1 MNVDASVKVRNA
13 HASSHRQLHVKLT
26 WEKMILQHVQ
36 WEVTPSHRW
45 IAGSPSSL
53 FGNTQHSNP
62 AFTHTDRSLTLDPTR
77 KKQAWSP
84 ISFSVRA
91 AYFGGIWRAWGSV
104 LWIAKSAVTS
114 KTYKVAF
121 LHTQP
126 IAHPRAQGLPELRHN
141 LSSMDRDIIH
151 NVQILFMSWLVVNY
165 MDYIIKERIVDD
177 KPIAHPRAQR
187 LPKLVIVFYPWRHD
201 VIHNSHVLF
210 TSWLVMNYIDCISN
224 ERSGWQLGLVGGH
237 NQLVCRHNMR
247 IMDDIVSPWMKH
259 IYNYKNPSS

>member
-1 MNVDASVKVRNA
+1 MREDDLTTRSMGGDTIGSLDRRLALILVRQ
-13 HASSHRQLHVKLT
+13 HPTLKPCLH
-26 WEKMILQHVQ
+26 
-36 WEVTPSHRW
+36 
-45 IAGSPSSL
+45 
-53 FGNTQHSNP
+53 
-62 AFTHTDRSLTLDPTR
+62 THRSLSNFRITR
-77 KKQAWSP
+77 KNQAWSP

-126 IAHPRAQGLPELRHN
+126 IAHPRAQGLLELSHN

-247 IMDDIVSPWMKH
+247 IMDDIMSPWMKH
-259 IYNYKNPSS
+259 FYNYENPSG